1 MVAKQFYCFSPI
13 GFVSDRVH
21 ALRKAEMDRNCK
33 NTYVQRELHVNL
45 SERRERERGT
55 KEYFQG
61 LSQEDSASED
71 WSISPGL
78 ASSGPKAQKIST
90 HPPIGNSGLKTTQPT
105 VLGPIQGSLSN
116 LLIIICP
123 CAKTGHREKMY

>member
-1 MVAKQFYCFSPI
+1 MTTSAKTYT
-13 GFVSDRVH
+13 
-21 ALRKAEMDRNCK
+21 KKKEKK
-33 NTYVQRELHVNL
+33 NGQTEPQDKWKKKSCTDKSHKEAYTYTLTKREK
-45 SERRERERGT
+45 GT